1 MNRDEARKILGEGAT
16 EEQITNLLN
25 NYHIEESAKI
35 KELESQLS
43 NLKADNSKKSDYD
56 DIKRQLDDIK
66 RANMSE
72 QEQLEAKKI
81 EIETNLKNSRLIV
94 NKAKAKEILVA
105 AGLDLDD
112 ETIDLVVSDDENAT
126 ITKANNLKNKF
137 ISMKESVAKQTKEEL
152 TNLNVTPSISNVNQ
166 DEKDSV
172 SLDDFLNLSAEEQ
185 NKFMQEHPQ
194 EYEKLK

>member
-194 EYEKLK
+194 EYENLK